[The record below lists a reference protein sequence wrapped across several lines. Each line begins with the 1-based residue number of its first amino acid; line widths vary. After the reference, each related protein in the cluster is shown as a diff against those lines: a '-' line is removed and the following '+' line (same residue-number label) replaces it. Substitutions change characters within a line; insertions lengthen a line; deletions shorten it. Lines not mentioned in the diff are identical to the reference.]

1 MADTQE
7 SQFNKDADRLALLAS
22 WIRQHLEH
30 MKVVR
35 LRPWHIRRIGLSIN
49 QLSDDEIKA
58 FLGTATGEQA
68 DVHPR
73 MTAEEVEALEEQ
85 MQQLY
90 RELK

>member
-7 SQFNKDADRLALLAS
+7 SQFNKDADRLALLAN

-35 LRPWHIRRIGLSIN
+35 LRPWHVRRIGLSVN
-49 QLSDDEIKA
+49 QLTDNEIKA
-58 FLGTATGEQA
+58 FLGTAVGEEA

-85 MQQLY
+85 MKQLY
-90 RELK
+90 RELN